1 MRILAAS
8 IAAFVASGA
17 ATAQSGP
24 WQSVVQSDPITDETS
39 VIAVTQANDYIA
51 LFIGCT
57 YGTIYAGATTTYFDV
72 EFGDFRTVTWRVDD
86 NDPVSEAW
94 ENLERGGAAVYGEPG
109 LTFARQ
115 VRQAKNRV
123 VVKSGSDTQVF
134 SVRGST
140 AEVGK
145 VLDACGKS

>member
-123 VVKSGSDTQVF
+123 
-134 SVRGST
+134 
-140 AEVGK
+140 
-145 VLDACGKS
+145 

>member
-1 MRILAAS
+1 MRVLAVS

-24 WQSVVQSDPITDETS
+24 WQSVVQTDPITDEKS

-57 YGTIYAGATTTYFDV
+57 NGTIYAGATTAYFDV
-72 EFGDFRTVTWRVDD
+72 EFGDYRTVTWRVDD
-86 NDPVSEAW
+86 NAPVSEAW

-109 LTFARQ
+109 LAFARQ
-115 VRQAKNRV
+115 VAQAKTRV
-123 VVKSGSDTQVF
+123 VVQSGSNTQIF
-134 SVRGST
+134 GVRRST
-140 AEVGK
+140 VEVGN
-145 VLDACGKS
+145 VFDACGKS